1 MNIINSVIH
10 TKRSQELVGQI
21 IPILV
26 GWAKYGL
33 TNKTYGDL
41 IHALGYT
48 RYSGIGD
55 QLGNVETVMRELRKM
70 TGEEVPTLNALVKT
84 PKEGIPSDGFG
95 FVYPNYNGLT
105 LSEKLVFVAGINEKA
120 INYQKWDWVLD
131 QLGLQPSK
139 IITEQELEAIS
150 VHVGGGEGK
159 EHKAI
164 KEFVYNNPESLGING
179 VIRNETE
186 YPLPSG
192 DRLDVYFETS
202 DCRYAIEVKPST
214 SPDDDITRGIF
225 QCVKYKA
232 VMEAI
237 RKIGYDKY
245 AVKTLLVTASGL
257 SERNKKLAE
266 ALNVPYTENYK
277 I

>member
-179 VIRNETE
+179 VIRNEIE

-232 VMEAI
+232 VMEAK